1 MHIME
6 GFLPWQWCLVWWI
19 IALPCVML
27 GIYQLK
33 KVMASDRDALP
44 LLGVTGGFIFILSS
58 LKLPSV
64 TGSCSHPTGTG
75 LSTISFG
82 PWITALVC
90 AIVLLFQS
98 LFLAHG
104 GLSVLGANIVSMG
117 IVGPLVGYGVYRL
130 LRDTSINIYITVFLV
145 CALADLFTYVMTS
158 IELALAYPA
167 ETGGIVS
174 SFILFMGIFAI
185 TQIPLAIVEG
195 VVLAL
200 VFKYIV
206 ALKPDILIR
215 LGIFSKEKIDAA
227 RSESLMVYKYTLE
240 ILTVIAIGA
249 FCALFLYTS
258 ATMNGAEFAGSD
270 NVGSGLVAELS
281 GIPLENFQPL
291 IPQWEPPSGEIES
304 ALFALQA
311 AFGGILVGGV
321 FGYWMGQKKA

>member
-1 MHIME
+1 
-6 GFLPWQWCLVWWI
+6 
-19 IALPCVML
+19 ML

-117 IVGPLVGYGVYRL
+117 IVGPLVGYGIYRL
-130 LRDTSINIYITVFLV
+130 LRGTSINIYITVFLV
-145 CALADLFTYVMTS
+145 CAIADLFTYVMTS
-158 IELALAYPA
+158 LELALAYPA
-167 ETGGIVS
+167 ETGGVVS

-215 LGIFSKEKIDAA
+215 LGVFSEKQIN
-227 RSESLMVYKYTLE
+227 S
-240 ILTVIAIGA
+240 
-249 FCALFLYTS
+249 
-258 ATMNGAEFAGSD
+258 AGSD
-270 NVGSGLVAELS
+270 
-281 GIPLENFQPL
+281 I
-291 IPQWEPPSGEIES
+291 
-304 ALFALQA
+304 
-311 AFGGILVGGV
+311 
-321 FGYWMGQKKA
+321 

>member
-19 IALPCVML
+19 IALPCLIL

-33 KVMASDRDALP
+33 KVLASDRDTLP

-82 PWITALVC
+82 PWITSVVC
-90 AIVLLFQS
+90 AIVLLFQA

-117 IVGPLVGYGVYRL
+117 IVGPLIGYMIYRL
-130 LRDTSINIYITVFLV
+130 LKDTSVNIYITVFLV
-145 CALADLFTYVMTS
+145 TAFADLFTYVMTS
-158 IELALAYPA
+158 LELALAYPA
-167 ETGGIVS
+167 ETGGVIS
-174 SFILFMGIFAI
+174 SFVLFLGIFAI

-206 ALKPDILIR
+206 ALKPDLLIR
-215 LGIFSKEKIDAA
+215 LKIFSEHQINAA
-227 RSESLMVYKYTLE
+227 RSE
-240 ILTVIAIGA
+240 
-249 FCALFLYTS
+249 
-258 ATMNGAEFAGSD
+258 N
-270 NVGSGLVAELS
+270 
-281 GIPLENFQPL
+281 
-291 IPQWEPPSGEIES
+291 
-304 ALFALQA
+304 
-311 AFGGILVGGV
+311 
-321 FGYWMGQKKA
+321 

>member
-1 MHIME
+1 
-6 GFLPWQWCLVWWI
+6 
-19 IALPCVML
+19 
-27 GIYQLK
+27 
-33 KVMASDRDALP
+33 
-44 LLGVTGGFIFILSS
+44 VTGGFIFILSS

-82 PWITALVC
+82 PWITAVVC
-90 AIVLLFQS
+90 AIVLVFQS

-130 LRDTSINIYITVFLV
+130 LRNTSINIYITVFLV

-158 IELALAYPA
+158 LELALAYPA
-167 ETGGIVS
+167 ETGGVVS

-215 LGIFSKEKIDAA
+215 LKIFSEKQINAA
-227 RSESLMVYKYTLE
+227 RSE
-240 ILTVIAIGA
+240 I
-249 FCALFLYTS
+249 
-258 ATMNGAEFAGSD
+258 
-270 NVGSGLVAELS
+270 
-281 GIPLENFQPL
+281 
-291 IPQWEPPSGEIES
+291 
-304 ALFALQA
+304 
-311 AFGGILVGGV
+311 
-321 FGYWMGQKKA
+321 